1 MALYQRLHCS
11 LRNISFSPDD
21 LFPRRNWFCQP
32 EIPNDTTRHSNAA
45 ERKIP
50 WHFNMN
56 KSEQRT
62 IYIHPPD
69 VTIKDVCILFFT
81 DLMAVH
87 NSPSSHKKV
96 AMKSHRKRANR
107 TYSAVTSAS
116 KTFLNSFLHFGM
128 FSRLCTMHKATCLHQ
143 WLFYWRE
150 QKGINRYRY
159 WLLNHENRILRRMDR
174 KYTVCLPPGTQWRLY
189 EP

>member
-11 LRNISFSPDD
+11 LRNISFSPND

-96 AMKSHRKRANR
+96 AMKSHRKKRKSNVFSG
-107 TYSAVTSAS
+107 YFCFKNISEQFS
-116 KTFLNSFLHFGM
+116 SFRNV
-128 FSRLCTMHKATCLHQ
+128 FSIVHNAQSDLPSPMAILLEGTK
-143 WLFYWRE
+143 
-150 QKGINRYRY
+150 RYQSIS
-159 WLLNHENRILRRMDR
+159 LLAIKSR
-174 KYTVCLPPGTQWRLY
+174 K
-189 EP
+189 